1 MNKNSNLCE
10 YGRII
15 VVNLFLAFIIVGL
28 FVCLTDPALHQSVNA
43 SGFPV
48 YCGYDERCVALEC
61 AVTWDASALPDILD
75 VLKQHDIRI
84 TFAVSGM
91 WAENNPDLL
100 REMKS
105 LGHEI
110 ATLGYA
116 PDEDGTVDF
125 VENDVAKSC
134 DVIYNETGSIP
145 SLYCLGSRN
154 TAVSTV
160 AASKC
165 DLIPVK
171 CTLDILCANGDCN
184 DIIERICANTNVGN
198 ILLVTPTNAFL
209 NALPDILLFFENK
222 GLTVSTVSSIICS

>member
-1 MNKNSNLCE
+1 MNKNSNHRR
-10 YGRII
+10 YVGII

-28 FVCLTDPALHQSVNA
+28 FVCLINPGLNQAVNA

-48 YCGYDERCVALEC
+48 YYGYDDRCVALEC

-75 VLKQHDIRI
+75 ILKQHDVRI
-84 TFAVSGM
+84 TFAVSGK

-100 REMKS
+100 RQIKS

-110 ATLGYA
+110 ATMGYA

-134 DVIYNETGSIP
+134 NIIYNETGSFP
-145 SLYCLGSRN
+145 SLYCLGSRD

-171 CTLDILCANGDCN
+171 CTLDILCANGNCD
-184 DIIERICANTNVGN
+184 DIIKRICANTNVGN
-198 ILLVTPTNAFL
+198 ILLVTPTGAFL
-209 NALPDILLFFENK
+209 NALPNILLFFENE
-222 GLTVSTVSSIICS
+222 GLSVSTVGSIICS